1 MFLYCFGT
9 KYYFK
14 FSFLSFLCLECFW
27 AFYGFNCSLIHHCSF
42 SRVQREQLAAIFQL
56 LRDNKE
62 TFGDVSQGDMEEQ
75 LRLYSI

>member
-1 MFLYCFGT
+1 M
-9 KYYFK
+9 
-14 FSFLSFLCLECFW
+14 SVRALCGCV
-27 AFYGFNCSLIHHCSF
+27 CSLIHCGSF

-62 TFGDVSQGDMEEQ
+62 TFGEVSEGDMEEQ